1 MDKKLAYYNYIIY
14 ENQNPMKYNESTVVI
29 FVFLNLQLFE
39 GSLRGKWE
47 KAHFFQ
53 GTVGQLKN
61 FQITYW
67 TGLLP
72 ENSSV
77 IREWKA

>member
-14 ENQNPMKYNESTVVI
+14 ENQNPMKYNDSTVVI
-29 FVFLNLQLFE
+29 FVILNLQLFK

-53 GTVGQLKN
+53 GKN
-61 FQITYW
+61 
-67 TGLLP
+67 
-72 ENSSV
+72 N
-77 IREWKA
+77 